1 MELIKKNDKI
11 FLVGIGGI
19 GMSGIAEIL
28 HNLGYKVYGSD
39 LNESSNVRR
48 LRKIGI
54 NVYIGHDPSNVKG
67 SSLLVYSSAVS
78 KRNSEII
85 FANNLAIPV
94 VSRSEMLAE
103 LMRMKKTIT
112 IAGSHGKTSTTS
124 IISDIF
130 YSSHFD
136 PTVINGG
143 IINSFGSN
151 TKLGSDEWMIVETD
165 ESDGSF
171 IDLPS
176 FCGVITSI
184 DNEHLDFY
192 GSMKSLNLAFEKYIN
207 NISIFGFV
215 AVCSDDQRAYKLA
228 KKSKVSKVFFYG
240 HDKKANIMAKNIQNT
255 KSGTK
260 FDVQLKYNNA
270 PKREVKNFFVPTH
283 GKHNINNALSAITV
297 TSNLGVDF
305 QNIKIG
311 LKNYKGVKRRL
322 SFINNVNG
330 VSFYDDYAHH
340 PTEIQATL
348 SALKILKKKRIIS
361 IVQPH
366 RYSRLKNTFTQFCN
380 SFDKS
385 NITLFLP
392 VYAAGEKTIG
402 RYNSK
407 YLAESIKKNGKK
419 NIYYCQNA
427 EELENFLINNLRKKD
442 LVVFMGA
449 GNISKMAHEFVNK
462 YIRLNK

>member
-1 MELIKKNDKI
+1 
-11 FLVGIGGI
+11 
-19 GMSGIAEIL
+19 
-28 HNLGYKVYGSD
+28 
-39 LNESSNVRR
+39 
-48 LRKIGI
+48 
-54 NVYIGHDPSNVKG
+54 
-67 SSLLVYSSAVS
+67 
-78 KRNSEII
+78 
-85 FANNLAIPV
+85 
-94 VSRSEMLAE
+94 
-103 LMRMKKTIT
+103 
-112 IAGSHGKTSTTS
+112 
-124 IISDIF
+124 
-130 YSSHFD
+130 
-136 PTVINGG
+136 
-143 IINSFGSN
+143 
-151 TKLGSDEWMIVETD
+151 
-165 ESDGSF
+165 
-171 IDLPS
+171 
-176 FCGVITSI
+176 
-184 DNEHLDFY
+184 
-192 GSMKSLNLAFEKYIN
+192 
-207 NISIFGFV
+207 
-215 AVCSDDQRAYKLA
+215 
-228 KKSKVSKVFFYG
+228 
-240 HDKKANIMAKNIQNT
+240 MAKNIQNT

-260 FDVQLKYNNA
+260 FDVQLKYNNT

-311 LKNYKGVKRRL
+311 LKNFKGVKRRL

-419 NIYYCQNA
+419 NIYYCKNA